1 MPTGEEIKERFL
13 LDYSFDLIELL
24 RKVSEKDIL
33 KRDDGNMS
41 VDFIDLI
48 VYNIDIE
55 KYVNKKNLSK

>member
-33 KRDDGNMS
+33 KRDDVNMS

>member
-24 RKVSEKDIL
+24 RKVKEKDIL

-55 KYVNKKNLSK
+55 KYVNKNLSK

>member
-55 KYVNKKNLSK
+55 KYMNKKNLSK